1 MSCGQAPWDIT
12 KPRDRLAMQQEV
24 RNLLTNRH
32 CSSALNLSQQLYESA
47 YTDNTIRML
56 YVSAQACNMG
66 ISLYDLLDDITTAD
80 FTTQDAIFKSLVR
93 LFPSKAATDTRLQSS
108 MLAQDILHSIIP
120 VGTVLGVNDRYNA
133 TTVNPASIL
142 FRDRTRDA
150 NIYLTFTSM
159 SLVGNALNRYGFNPA
174 DDPIAFAYA
183 QQVDLTWTTQA
194 LIQADTSGEGCALAS
209 GLLNMLDGIGVLGR
223 LAPAGVADALN
234 LISSNLLN
242 ALNSAAH
249 LVCDPLHTDPVCDQA
264 LIRLRYRGA
273 CAESLPPAAS
283 AAGIIQ
289 AVNLGWA
296 N

>member
-1 MSCGQAPWDIT
+1 
-12 KPRDRLAMQQEV
+12 MQQEV
-24 RNLLTNRH
+24 RNLLTNRQ

-56 YVSAQACNMG
+56 YASSQACNMG

-80 FTTQDAIFKSLVR
+80 FTTQDAIFKTLVR
-93 LFPSKAATDTRLQSS
+93 LFPSKSATDTRLQSS

-120 VGTVLGVNDRYNA
+120 DGTVLGVNDRYNS

-142 FRDRTRDA
+142 TRDRTRDA

-194 LIQADTSGEGCALAS
+194 LIQADTSGEGCAVAS

-242 ALNSAAH
+242 ALNNAAH
-249 LVCDPLHTDPVCDQA
+249 LVCDPLHTAPVCDQA

-289 AVNLGWA
+289 AVNLGW
-296 N
+296 NN